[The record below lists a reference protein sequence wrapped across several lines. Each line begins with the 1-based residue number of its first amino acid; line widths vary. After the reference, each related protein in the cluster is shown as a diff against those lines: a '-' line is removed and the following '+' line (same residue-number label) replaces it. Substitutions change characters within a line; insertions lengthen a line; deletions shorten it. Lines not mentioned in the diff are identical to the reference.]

1 MNLLVKNAR
10 VVDPKNNL
18 DEKCDILIEKSK
30 IKRVAKGIKSSKAK
44 IIDAKDKIAVPG
56 LIDMHTHLREPGRED
71 KETLYTGSL
80 AAINGGFTKIV
91 CMANTNPPLDSEQD
105 MDFIYNES
113 KELKLIDIYPVAAVT
128 KEMKQQELTE
138 IAKLKQ
144 HGAVALSEDGNT
156 IVDSNLLRH
165 ALEYAK
171 MYNLP
176 IISHCQEPAL
186 SKDGMINEGYMSTVL
201 GLKGIPNASESI
213 IVARNIYLS
222 KLTGAHIHFAHV
234 SCKESVDLIR
244 KAKKEA
250 VNVTA
255 ETCPHYFTLTDE
267 ALKDYDTNL
276 KMYPPLRSKQD
287 LEAVREGLHDG
298 TIDVIATDHA
308 PHLESEKD
316 LEFDKA
322 PFGVTG
328 LETSVGVS
336 YRLVEDK
343 VLSLKQ
349 LINKMSIKPAEILN
363 LENEGIKEGELADI
377 TVIDPDKQWI
387 VKEEDFKSKSKNS
400 CFLGIELNAKAD
412 TIISKGRILL
422 EHAKLTK

>member
-1 MNLLVKNAR
+1 
-10 VVDPKNNL
+10 
-18 DEKCDILIEKSK
+18 
-30 IKRVAKGIKSSKAK
+30 
-44 IIDAKDKIAVPG
+44 
-56 LIDMHTHLREPGRED
+56 
-71 KETLYTGSL
+71 
-80 AAINGGFTKIV
+80 
-91 CMANTNPPLDSEQD
+91 
-105 MDFIYNES
+105 
-113 KELKLIDIYPVAAVT
+113 
-128 KEMKQQELTE
+128 
-138 IAKLKQ
+138 
-144 HGAVALSEDGNT
+144 
-156 IVDSNLLRH
+156 
-165 ALEYAK
+165 
-171 MYNLP
+171 
-176 IISHCQEPAL
+176 
-186 SKDGMINEGYMSTVL
+186 MINEGYMSTVL